1 MSRGSAY
8 HLQTMPEISTL
19 RKPQVSLGAP
29 SGQAS
34 LRVRQR
40 YLRRRSARR
49 RLGERGLTF
58 LWVGAGAVVSWLF
71 VIGFATL
78 SH

>member
-1 MSRGSAY
+1 
-8 HLQTMPEISTL
+8 MPEISTL
-19 RKPQVSLGAP
+19 RKPQVPVGAP
-29 SGQAS
+29 SGEAS

-58 LWVGAGAVVSWLF
+58 LWVGVGAVLSWLF
-71 VIGFATL
+71 IIGFSTL
-78 SH
+78 GH

>member
-1 MSRGSAY
+1 
-8 HLQTMPEISTL
+8 MPEISTL
-19 RKPQVSLGAP
+19 RKPHSVATAP

-34 LRVRQR
+34 LRVRER

-58 LWVGAGAVVSWLF
+58 LWVGVGAILSWLF
-71 VIGFATL
+71 IVGFTTL